1 MKIFAI
7 LFFFLITGCAFT
19 TTVPVVMKFPEA
31 PASLTENCPALKTI
45 EGEIVSI
52 VDLHK
57 VVVEN
62 YVEYYACAQKVDGW
76 NEWYTKQKKI
86 FEEVK

>member
-1 MKIFAI
+1 MKHLLI
-7 LFFFLITGCAFT
+7 LTLLLAGCS

-31 PASLTENCPALKTI
+31 PAGLKEKCPELKKI
-45 EGEIVSI
+45 EGESISI

-57 VVVEN
+57 TVVEN
-62 YVEYYACAQKVDGW
+62 YTNYYECSIKVDEW
-76 NEWYTKQKKI
+76 NAWYTQQKKI

>member
-1 MKIFAI
+1 MKLSSTLI
-7 LFFFLITGCAFT
+7 LLLLTGCS
-19 TTVPVVMKFPEA
+19 TTVPVVAKFPEA
-31 PASLTENCPALKTI
+31 PPSLKASCPELKKI
-45 EGEIVSI
+45 EGDSVSI

-62 YVEYYACAQKVDGW
+62 YTEYYACAQKVQGW
-76 NEWYTKQKKI
+76 NEWHTKQKKI